1 MSDYTV
7 VSQVSEALRQILWK
21 AFSSDPTTLQ
31 IVGAEA
37 AIALRNP
44 TETARDSANRLSL
57 WLYQISENEF
67 LKNQPNGRTADPQ
80 VNSFPPLALNF
91 FYLITPFTT
100 SGDGDHLLL
109 GKTMQVLYDNSTII
123 LHDPANS
130 VAEELRVILCNLNL
144 EQLTRIWE
152 ALQQPYRLS
161 MCYQIRVTQ
170 IDSRRTTVNART
182 IERSTLFH
190 PEVPAPGGLM

>member
-1 MSDYTV
+1 LSDYTV
-7 VSQVSEALRQILWK
+7 VSEVSETLRRILWQ
-21 AFSSDPTTLQ
+21 AFSADPTTLQ
-31 IVGAEA
+31 IVGSETG
-37 AIALRNP
+37 IALRNP

-57 WLYQISENEF
+57 WLYQISENEY
-67 LKNQPNGRTADPQ
+67 LKNQVPLRTNDPQ
-80 VNSFPPLALNF
+80 VNGFPPLALNF
-91 FYLITPFTT
+91 NYLITPFAT

-130 VAEELRVILCNLNL
+130 IAEELRVIMCNLNL

-161 MCYQIRVTQ
+161 MCYQVRVTQ
-170 IDSRRTTVNART
+170 IDSRRTSFSGRVVERKTVLGPGLA
-182 IERSTLFH
+182 
-190 PEVPAPGGLM
+190 APGGVV

>member
-1 MSDYTV
+1 LSDYTV
-7 VSQVSEALRQILWK
+7 VAQVSEALRRILWT
-21 AFSSDPTTLQ
+21 AFSGDATTLQ
-31 IVGAEA
+31 IVGAET
-37 AIALRNP
+37 AIVLRNP

-67 LKNQPNGRTADPQ
+67 LKNQPPARTADPQ
-80 VNSFPPLALNF
+80 VDSFPPLALNF
-91 FYLITPFTT
+91 YYLITPFAT

-123 LHDPANS
+123 LHDPANNI
-130 VAEELRVILCNLNL
+130 AEELRVIMCNLNL
-144 EQLTRIWE
+144 EQQTRIWE

-170 IDSRRTTVNART
+170 VDSRRTVTNART
-182 IERSTLFH
+182 VDRSSLLS
-190 PEVPAPGGLM
+190 PGVAQPGAAA